1 MPTGSRPGTAQKGD
15 GRMQSV
21 DIVRAMAIV
30 FVVFGHALIYADR
43 GELLMRVI
51 YAFHMPLLFV
61 LSGLV
66 AAASWERSAG
76 CTPSAQANPA
86 ANGLAALRKI
96 GRSARRL
103 LLPYAACGL
112 VVMPTVN
119 FLLTGRF
126 ATSFETGWRNAF
138 LLNRFLWYLPC
149 CFFLTCIFTAV
160 ALFSRRLHGARW
172 LGAVAAA
179 FAVVAATHLAL
190 PGIDFLRSVASYFI
204 SFFAG
209 AWLWSRRDGILHP
222 ARGTLVLSSIAFAAL
237 VALHASIPEMPL
249 LAKGAVKSL
258 AGVAAFFPLM
268 AVANAARGL
277 AASAAAYV
285 GRTTLFLYCFD
296 FCATPIAVWYLHPGG
311 ILSSFAVAAG
321 VVATGLF
328 VNLAWEYAI
337 LPELRR
343 IMTPVSPD

>member
-1 MPTGSRPGTAQKGD
+1 MPTEYRPGTAQKCK

-30 FVVFGHALIYADR
+30 FVVFGHALIYANR

-126 ATSFETGWRNAF
+126 ATF
-138 LLNRFLWYLPC
+138 
-149 CFFLTCIFTAV
+149 
-160 ALFSRRLHGARW
+160 AR
-172 LGAVAAA
+172 
-179 FAVVAATHLAL
+179 
-190 PGIDFLRSVASYFI
+190 AS
-204 SFFAG
+204 
-209 AWLWSRRDGILHP
+209 H
-222 ARGTLVLSSIAFAAL
+222 
-237 VALHASIPEMPL
+237 
-249 LAKGAVKSL
+249 
-258 AGVAAFFPLM
+258 
-268 AVANAARGL
+268 
-277 AASAAAYV
+277 AAS
-285 GRTTLFLYCFD
+285 
-296 FCATPIAVWYLHPGG
+296 
-311 ILSSFAVAAG
+311 
-321 VVATGLF
+321 
-328 VNLAWEYAI
+328 
-337 LPELRR
+337 
-343 IMTPVSPD
+343 MSP